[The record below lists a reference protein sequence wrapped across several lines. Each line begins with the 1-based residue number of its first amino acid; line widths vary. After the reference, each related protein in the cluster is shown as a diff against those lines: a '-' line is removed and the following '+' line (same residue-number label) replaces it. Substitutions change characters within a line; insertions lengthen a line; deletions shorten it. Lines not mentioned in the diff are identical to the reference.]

1 MITVDEPAG
10 VDGRLTGATEWFWYV
25 VAAVSYILVGIG
37 NKWLLN
43 WLLGPI
49 WLVAVICLG
58 PPLATWLRVQIVDR
72 LIARRM
78 TERQ

>member
-1 MITVDEPAG
+1 MRTTAELDAI
-10 VDGRLTGATEWFWYV
+10 DGRLTGAAEWCWYV
-25 VAAVSYILVGIG
+25 VAAVSYILAGIW

-58 PPLATWLRVQIVDR
+58 PPIASGIRVRV
-72 LIARRM
+72 ARAIGPR
-78 TERQ
+78 R